1 VDISVTEGEASRHG
15 EGGAVRPALSPSFR
29 ELFLNEFDF
38 VERSLIR
45 LGVREADANDIAQ
58 EIFISVHSALPDF
71 EDAGRDR
78 GPSKVRAWLFSYAV
92 RFAANYR
99 RLGWHRGG
107 VLDERHPLPS
117 PRTHKKLEARQLVAH
132 GLEALGFEQRVALVM
147 HDMEGISAPE
157 IAEELGV
164 PMNTVYSRVRL
175 ARQTFRKAI
184 ESLES
189 EATGV

>member
-1 VDISVTEGEASRHG
+1 MTEGEASRHG

-71 EDAGRDR
+71 EGAGRDR

-132 GLEALGFEQRVALVM
+132 GLEALGFP
-147 HDMEGISAPE
+147 SA
-157 IAEELGV
+157 V
-164 PMNTVYSRVRL
+164 
-175 ARQTFRKAI
+175 
-184 ESLES
+184 
-189 EATGV
+189 